1 MQATTAFEEVLEKVD
16 TMPLEEQE
24 LIIEILKNRY
34 REKRREEI
42 LENAKKSLEEHK
54 KGLTSKGTVADL
66 LKDLEDDIGKHDEV
80 Y

>member
-1 MQATTAFEEVLEKVD
+1 MQAATIFEEVLEKVD

-42 LENAKKSLEEHK
+42 LENAKKTLEEHK

-66 LKDLEDDIGKHDEV
+66 LKDLEDD
-80 Y
+80 

>member
-42 LENAKKSLEEHK
+42 LESAKKTLEEHK
-54 KGLTSKGTVADL
+54 KGLTSKGTVTDL
-66 LKDLEDDIGKHDEV
+66 LKDLEDD
-80 Y
+80 